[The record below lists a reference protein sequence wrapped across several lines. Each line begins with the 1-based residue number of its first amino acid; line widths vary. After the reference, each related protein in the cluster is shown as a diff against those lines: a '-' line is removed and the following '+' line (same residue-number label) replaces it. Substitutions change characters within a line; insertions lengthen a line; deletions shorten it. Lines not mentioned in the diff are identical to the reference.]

1 MKKNFALALA
11 AIFALLLAS
20 AFADNDIEP
29 ADILYERTTIH
40 ANSNYDET
48 PLSDAEVTLIL
59 NAGFSAPTGGNQR
72 STNFFVITDREVM
85 KVIQTGHPYSQPL
98 NTAPLVIVVAA
109 DEANCRYPELHEMDA
124 GLAAGAMQVQATE
137 MGLSS
142 CVLSI
147 FPQDERVNAVRQ
159 ALSMPETF
167 KPVLMVA
174 FGHPAVD
181 VVAGASVQNYKA
193 EQVHYNAYQAAF
205 TSDVAALAAAQAE
218 PDND

>member
-1 MKKNFALALA
+1 
-11 AIFALLLAS
+11 
-20 AFADNDIEP
+20 
-29 ADILYERTTIH
+29 
-40 ANSNYDET
+40 
-48 PLSDAEVTLIL
+48 
-59 NAGFSAPTGGNQR
+59 
-72 STNFFVITDREVM
+72 
-85 KVIQTGHPYSQPL
+85 
-98 NTAPLVIVVAA
+98 
-109 DEANCRYPELHEMDA
+109 
-124 GLAAGAMQVQATE
+124 

-159 ALSMPETF
+159 ALSMPDTF

-174 FGHPAVD
+174 FGRPAVD

-205 TSDVAALAAAQAE
+205 TADVAALAAAQAE

>member
-1 MKKNFALALA
+1 MKKNFVLALA

-98 NTAPLVIVVAA
+98 IPLRWSSLSRLMKQTAAIRNSMKWMPGWQL
-109 DEANCRYPELHEMDA
+109 ERCRCRRRKWVFLPAYS
-124 GLAAGAMQVQATE
+124 
-137 MGLSS
+137 LSS
-142 CVLSI
+142 
-147 FPQDERVNAVRQ
+147 PR
-159 ALSMPETF
+159 T
-167 KPVLMVA
+167 
-174 FGHPAVD
+174 
-181 VVAGASVQNYKA
+181 SV
-193 EQVHYNAYQAAF
+193 
-205 TSDVAALAAAQAE
+205 
-218 PDND
+218 

>member
-142 CVLSI
+142 AYSLSS
-147 FPQDERVNAVRQ
+147 PR
-159 ALSMPETF
+159 T
-167 KPVLMVA
+167 
-174 FGHPAVD
+174 
-181 VVAGASVQNYKA
+181 SV
-193 EQVHYNAYQAAF
+193 
-205 TSDVAALAAAQAE
+205 
-218 PDND
+218 

>member
-1 MKKNFALALA
+1 M
-11 AIFALLLAS
+11 
-20 AFADNDIEP
+20 
-29 ADILYERTTIH
+29 
-40 ANSNYDET
+40 
-48 PLSDAEVTLIL
+48 TLIL

-85 KVIQTGHPYSQPL
+85 KVIQSGHPFSQPL
-98 NTAPLVIVVAA
+98 NTAPLVIVIAA
-109 DEANCRYPELHEMDA
+109 DEENCRFPELHEMDA

-147 FPQDERVNAVRQ
+147 FPQEERVNAVRQ

-174 FGHPAVD
+174 FGRPAVD

-193 EQVHYNAYQAAF
+193 EQVHFNVYQASF
-205 TSDVAALAAAQAE
+205 TPDAAALAEAQSE

>member
-72 STNFFVITDREVM
+72 STNFFVITD
-85 KVIQTGHPYSQPL
+85 QPL

-174 FGHPAVD
+174 FGRPAVD

-205 TSDVAALAAAQAE
+205 TADVAALAAAQAE

>member
-109 DEANCRYPELHEMDA
+109 DEANCRYPELHEMVPAGSWSDA
-124 GLAAGAMQVQATE
+124 GAGD
-137 MGLSS
+137 GNGSFFR
-142 CVLSI
+142 VLSI

-174 FGHPAVD
+174 FGRPAVD

-205 TSDVAALAAAQAE
+205 TADVAALAAAQAE